1 MTARLGRIAPIAL
14 ARAWCCRKAL
24 TFQPFADSI
33 RSIGSRR
40 FSPSGAFMAQKVQV
54 ILVDDVDGGEAA
66 ETVSFALDGVSY
78 EIDVSGKNAN
88 ALRDALAPWVGHAR
102 RVGGRSGGSGRSR
115 GSSGG
120 GGGGGRSR
128 GSSGSGGGGGGKHD
142 LSDVRS
148 WAREN
153 GYQVSD
159 RGRVSSEVIAAYEKA
174 H

>member
-1 MTARLGRIAPIAL
+1 
-14 ARAWCCRKAL
+14 
-24 TFQPFADSI
+24 
-33 RSIGSRR
+33 
-40 FSPSGAFMAQKVQV
+40 MAQKVQV

-78 EIDVSGKNAN
+78 EIDVSQKNAK
-88 ALRDALAPWVGHAR
+88 ALRDALGAWVGPAR
-102 RVGGRSGGSGRSR
+102 RVGGRSSGGRSR
-115 GSSGG
+115 ASS

-128 GSSGSGGGGGGKHD
+128 GSSTGGGGGGGAAKHD
-142 LSDVRS
+142 LSEVRA

-159 RGRVSSEVIAAYEKA
+159 RGRVSSEVITAYEKA

>member
-1 MTARLGRIAPIAL
+1 VAPVGPGDTLGAVV
-14 ARAWCCRKAL
+14 
-24 TFQPFADSI
+24 ADGFDISAD
-33 RSIGSRR
+33 RGNDSPRPDEVL
-40 FSPSGAFMAQKVQV
+40 FSQEFLMAQKVQV

-66 ETVSFALDGVSY
+66 ETVSFALDGVTY
-78 EIDVSGKNAN
+78 EIDVSEVNADK
-88 ALRDALAPWVGHAR
+88 LRDALAPWVGHAR
-102 RVGGRSGGSGRSR
+102 RVGGRSGGGRARST
-115 GSSGG
+115 GS
-120 GGGGGRSR
+120 GGGRSR
-128 GSSGSGGGGGGKHD
+128 SSSSASGGGGGGKHD

>member
-1 MTARLGRIAPIAL
+1 
-14 ARAWCCRKAL
+14 
-24 TFQPFADSI
+24 
-33 RSIGSRR
+33 
-40 FSPSGAFMAQKVQV
+40 MAQKVQV

-78 EIDVSGKNAN
+78 EIDVSEKNAT
-88 ALRDALAPWVGHAR
+88 ALREALAPWVGHAR
-102 RVGGRSGGSGRSR
+102 RVGGRASSGRARS
-115 GSSGG
+115 SSGG
-120 GGGGGRSR
+120 GGGGGSRSR
-128 GSSGSGGGGGGKHD
+128 GSSAGRHD
-142 LSDVRS
+142 LSDVRA